1 MAEEK
6 KTKKAA
12 TKKTTASKGS
22 DASSSSPE
30 NQSQGPGFG
39 IEKLFLKDVSVEVTN
54 SPEIFTNREAPQ
66 INIELNNN
74 AKPLADG
81 FYEVALQ
88 ITVTSKQA
96 DKTAFLID
104 VTQAGIFAVKNVPE
118 ENIEHE
124 AIKTEKAPL
133 PEVSEH
139 DLVMHFSRLAHRNFA
154 VDLGFYPLGS
164 CTMKYNPRFADWVAS
179 LPCLLYTSPSP
190 RDS

>member
-22 DASSSSPE
+22 DASASSPE

-39 IEKLFLKDVSVEVTN
+39 IEKLFLKDVSVEVPN

-118 ENIEHE
+118 ENIEPVMAITCPNILFPYARE
-124 AIKTEKAPL
+124 AI
-133 PEVSEH
+133 S
-139 DLVMHFSRLAHRNFA
+139 DLVIKAGFSPVLLNPINFETLYMQQKQQQA
-154 VDLGFYPLGS
+154 GGS
-164 CTMKYNPRFADWVAS
+164 TPNVN
-179 LPCLLYTSPSP
+179 
-190 RDS
+190 